1 MAVYPVA
8 LESFE
13 HMERHYSSI
22 KPIRGSKKVPIGCR
36 GRPYEH
42 IVKKDK
48 FNYAVYSGNRE
59 AINWS
64 VASPHSL
71 VTVRYYGSY
80 ADQLFLYRFLPMG
93 MKFFGRAGKWF
104 LSAESTGGKWVD
116 HVIPYVYDQR
126 YAGLSRGNS
135 MHELVFKGSQKE
147 GWTLLSPEYP
157 TVRLRVNKK
166 AKAPYVKAFKKF
178 WEDFTVLAPLLNI
191 RKETHWGDRE
201 GYNKAKSAVG
211 NYLGDEYY
219 KREMFG
225 YGKCPN
231 KGNGDLTRKLLL
243 DNDAEQRADLMVM
256 FICDAWD
263 NAPFDYNT
271 RTTKDIFADPKA
283 LRGKLTQWLNKE
295 CNFIEECLI

>member
-1 MAVYPVA
+1 MAVYTVA

-22 KPIRGSKKVPIGCR
+22 MPIRGSKKVPIGCR
-36 GRPYEH
+36 GRPVEH

-116 HVIPYVYDQR
+116 HVIPCVYDQR
-126 YAGLSRGNS
+126 YAGISRGNS

-166 AKAPYVKAFKKF
+166 AKAPYAKAFKKL
-178 WEDFTVLAPLLNI
+178 WEDFTTLAPLLNMGHSNYE
-191 RKETHWGDRE
+191 RRVSK
-201 GYNKAKSAVG
+201 KAKEAVFNYSCSSEG
-211 NYLGDEYY
+211 NPI
-219 KREMFG
+219 RA
-225 YGKCPN
+225 
-231 KGNGDLTRKLLL
+231 LLL

-263 NAPFDYNT
+263 SAPYDYNT
-271 RTTKDIFADPKA
+271 RTVKDIFADPKA